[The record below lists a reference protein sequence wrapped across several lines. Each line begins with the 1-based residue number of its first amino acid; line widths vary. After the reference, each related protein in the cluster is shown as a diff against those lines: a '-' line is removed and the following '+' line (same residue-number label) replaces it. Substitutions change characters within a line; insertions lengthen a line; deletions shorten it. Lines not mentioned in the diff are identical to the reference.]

1 MGERW
6 YECDLSR
13 FSNREIISMQGNVPF
28 PFFRLADVIDEP
40 DTPSRLYDLVREGVL
55 QTPGHSGGFE
65 TFEVFLDRIYLPSY
79 AAHAE
84 TQYLAAD
91 GFHWI
96 ALSSIQI
103 QEDIG
108 KCGLTTVRPS
118 YRGKGVASAL
128 KTWAMM
134 DSLNRGLT
142 RLLTRVDE
150 KNIPMRALNKKLGFL
165 PIQCV

>member
-13 FSNREIISMQGNVPF
+13 FSDREIISMQGNVPF
-28 PFFRLADVIDEP
+28 QFFRLADVIDEP
-40 DTPSRLYDLVREGVL
+40 DTPPRLFDLVREGVL

-65 TFEVFLDRIYLPSY
+65 TFEVFLNRIYGVSY

-91 GFHWI
+91 DCHWI
-96 ALSSIQI
+96 ALSSIHI
-103 QEDIG
+103 KGNDGI
-108 KCGLTTVRPS
+108 CGLTTVRPS

-134 DSLNRGLT
+134 DGLNRAHPLAYPC
-142 RLLTRVDE
+142 R
-150 KNIPMRALNKKLGFL
+150 
-165 PIQCV
+165 